1 MTVLD
6 TRITFL
12 TLVPKWENTAFA
24 SLSCIA
30 SWKTMTMFNIHIL
43 LYHIVTE
50 VLPGEPVRF
59 FLGAMQ
65 AFLVSLFPKRKYA
78 CARLSQ
84 TIFGSVS

>member
-1 MTVLD
+1 
-6 TRITFL
+6 
-12 TLVPKWENTAFA
+12 
-24 SLSCIA
+24 
-30 SWKTMTMFNIHIL
+30 MFNIHIL